1 MHEQHISLQLDSN
14 HRDRDHS
21 NLIERSFSL
30 HLGLSIVEHILLR
43 CEATQFWLKD
53 HFYPQDHI
61 LFKDEMVG
69 LFSSLV
75 SFSELSFFFFP

>member
-1 MHEQHISLQLDSN
+1 MHEQHISLQLDCN
-14 HRDRDHS
+14 HRDRDQL

-30 HLGLSIVEHILLR
+30 HLGLSIVEHLLLR
-43 CEATQFWLKD
+43 CETTQFWLKD

-61 LFKDEMVG
+61 LFKEEMVG

-75 SFSELSFFFFP
+75 WFSGLSFCFFP